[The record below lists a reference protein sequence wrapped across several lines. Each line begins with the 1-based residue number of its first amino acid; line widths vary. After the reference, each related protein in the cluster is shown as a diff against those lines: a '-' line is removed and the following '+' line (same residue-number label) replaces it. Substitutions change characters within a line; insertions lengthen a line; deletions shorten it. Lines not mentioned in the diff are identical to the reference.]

1 MFYEDNNFLIGAV
14 IGLVVGMLIVWLWRN
29 WQDFKK
35 PDLDA
40 EIGRMKDR
48 QIEELQ
54 KEKKEDKNTIFRLTD
69 EIKTMKQINPLTEQ
83 EVKTLQVYKG
93 KTKDQI
99 KRFQWLA
106 KVLGKLELK
115 NTVKEVR
122 EEEANKKEKKDA
134 QKQKTQE
141 ENKDLDALKNK
152 SKGITTKPKGSP
164 KQ

>member
-14 IGLVVGMLIVWLWRN
+14 IGLVVGMLIIWFFRN
-29 WQDFKK
+29 WKDSRK

-40 EIGRMKDR
+40 QIIRMRDKK
-48 QIEELQ
+48 IEKLE
-54 KEKKEDKNTIFRLTD
+54 EKIKGDAITILNLTAD
-69 EIKTMKQINPLTEQ
+69 NETMKQIQPLLKQ
-83 EVKTLQVYKG
+83 EVKTLQVYKD
-93 KTKDQI
+93 KTKDQV

-152 SKGITTKPKGSP
+152 SKGIATKPKGSP